1 MAKTK
6 WWALWDIQSAGSGYN
21 AVAAKTKFKKGETLG
36 TEETSEL
43 GGWQAGPVFNCKLAQ
58 VEAEGEEEAILVAK
72 EAYGSNGGS
81 GAVPH
86 AEKELKFFKA

>member
-6 WWALWDIQSAGSGYN
+6 WWALWDIQSAGSGYD
-21 AVAAKTKFKKGETLG
+21 AVGVKTIKKGGTLL
-36 TEETSEL
+36 SEDISESGGL
-43 GGWQAGPVFNCKLAQ
+43 GKEGPVFVCKLAQ
-58 VEAEGEEEAILVAK
+58 VEAEGEEEAIVIAG
-72 EAYGSNGGS
+72 EAYGARGGV